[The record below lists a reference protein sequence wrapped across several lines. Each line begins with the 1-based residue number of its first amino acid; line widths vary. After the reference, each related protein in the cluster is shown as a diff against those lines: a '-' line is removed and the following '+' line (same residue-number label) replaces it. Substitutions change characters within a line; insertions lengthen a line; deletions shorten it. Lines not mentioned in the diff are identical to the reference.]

1 MGKSIWFLITHKF
14 DSIYN
19 DDSFNFDKLLG
30 ISRRFFISK
39 LIFHYLSEF
48 WHSKNILLLNVQNEH
63 NFVDILFYP
72 VLFCIRS
79 LYESRRENDQ
89 FILSW
94 KRHITFLRKIS
105 FIVAFQR
112 NVENSHT
119 EENSFSKISPFCDLY
134 SWGGSII
141 LVKGR
146 EPGQSSNQSNRSS
159 LGSDTRTL
167 KHDLHEEICEVRV

>member
-1 MGKSIWFLITHKF
+1 MFKMSIIS
-14 DSIYN
+14 SIFC
-19 DDSFNFDKLLG
+19 S
-30 ISRRFFISK
+30 I
-39 LIFHYLSEF
+39 LSY
-48 WHSKNILLLNVQNEH
+48 
-63 NFVDILFYP
+63 FVFE
-72 VLFCIRS
+72 VFTKVGAK
-79 LYESRRENDQ
+79 NDQ